1 MDTQITLQQKIKV
14 LNKLY
19 GANYRTEKELQQLGM
34 EQILKIPGITL
45 RDMGIIMELQKRIKS
60 HQLYSYLGENVSG
73 EPNYDEKE
81 EAYSGVIRSDM

>member
-73 EPNYDEKE
+73 EPNNDEKE
-81 EAYSGVIRSDM
+81 EAYSRVIRSDM